1 MVQVELI
8 KQNIEYLQFNFKI
21 KYKYYIYHMYKI
33 YNIKYLEPI
42 QYGGDIITYVPEYPM
57 NLGESRSAEWPPSI
71 NEKITVKDP
80 NSTKNY
86 SGIVIDNIWNETASI
101 VKLQDQDYTEL
112 SFKDEPK
119 YNNGKGFFLLLP
131 DYYWSSIDKPLD
143 IEVKQ
148 QYIDSADSNQYLLE
162 QNKLQ
167 LEEYQSPSVQ
177 KVNPLSTVH
186 SKPSTTVPLKD
197 YSQPQKKNVIVTTPD
212 QDINEQLAVKEFKQ
226 ANDDPK
232 QIMAKLDSNMPS
244 NQETVTNNEL
254 YRPLLGKPKKDYFSD
269 IKLDI
274 KISSQQDQFQSLD
287 VSKVKLLNDKLNQF
301 ENIQNKDIF
310 IVVNKNIAINN
321 LINDP
326 NDEINEGGKIIKWI
340 NDVLQKKVFSDLI
353 THIHEGYVYITRKGV
368 NVLDTI
374 TKDLV
379 NLKYFGWQ
387 EGKPINYHT
396 LKYVIFQNEYQ
407 QNLGDNIEQKRE
419 AEDILSQEYVIALQ
433 PSPLYQLWTLKR
445 LIMIWYSDPVI
456 EKHIR
461 KIKVLINQYRCDPSK
476 DYNNKNGLLGSI
488 LIYPRYGVKSTKE
501 LISKIEYYFSLY
513 IDENTNPRF
522 QDIQWIGS
530 NPSYFIKKNSL
541 MFYTNGS
548 IELKNYIQDS
558 ISNTRQGV
566 VANGLTTDM
575 TEFVE
580 SERVMGI

>member
-1 MVQVELI
+1 
-8 KQNIEYLQFNFKI
+8 
-21 KYKYYIYHMYKI
+21 MYKI

-71 NEKITVKDP
+71 NEKISVKDP
-80 NSTKNY
+80 NSNNTY
-86 SGIVIDNIWNETASI
+86 SGVVVDNIWNETASI
-101 VKLQDQDYTEL
+101 VKLQDENYIEL
-112 SFKDEPK
+112 SLKDESG
-119 YNNGKGFFLLLP
+119 YNNGKGYFLLLP
-131 DYYWSSIDKPLD
+131 DYYWDSIDKPLNA
-143 IEVKQ
+143 ETKQ
-148 QYIDSADSNQYLLE
+148 QYIDSADSNQYLVDHSNLTK
-162 QNKLQ
+162 QIQ
-167 LEEYQSPSVQ
+167 Q
-177 KVNPLSTVH
+177 KTPDTIH
-186 SKPSTTVPLKD
+186 TKPVMVPLKD
-197 YSQPQKKNVIVTTPD
+197 HSQSKTRKNVIMTSLD
-212 QDINEQLAVKEFKQ
+212 QDVNEQFAVKDFQ
-226 ANDDPK
+226 QTPK
-232 QIMAKLDSNMPS
+232 ETTQIMSNLGNNIPS
-244 NQETVTNNEL
+244 NQESVTNNDL
-254 YRPLLGKPKKDYFSD
+254 YRPLLGRPKKDYFSD
-269 IKLDI
+269 LKLDI

-287 VSKVKLLNDKLNQF
+287 VSKVKLLTDKLNQF
-301 ENIQNKDIF
+301 ENIQSKDIF

-321 LINDP
+321 LIDDP

-340 NDVLQKKVFSDLI
+340 DDVLKKKVFTDLI

-374 TKDLV
+374 SKDHV

-407 QNLGDNIEQKRE
+407 QNLGDNIDQKRE

-445 LIMIWYSDPVI
+445 LIMIWYSDPII

-461 KIKVLINQYRCDPSK
+461 KIKVLINQYRCDPTK

-513 IDENTNPRF
+513 IDENSNPRF
-522 QDIQWIGS
+522 QDIQWVGS

-548 IELKNYIQDS
+548 IELKNYIKDS
-558 ISNTRQGV
+558 ITSSNQGV
-566 VANGLTTDM
+566 AANGLTSDM
-575 TEFVE
+575 TEFME
-580 SERVMGI
+580 SGKVMGI

>member
-1 MVQVELI
+1 
-8 KQNIEYLQFNFKI
+8 
-21 KYKYYIYHMYKI
+21 MYKI

-71 NEKITVKDP
+71 NEKISVKDP
-80 NSTKNY
+80 NSNNTY
-86 SGIVIDNIWNETASI
+86 SGVVVDNIWNETASI
-101 VKLQDQDYTEL
+101 VKLQDENYIEL
-112 SFKDEPK
+112 SLKDESG
-119 YNNGKGFFLLLP
+119 YNNGKGYFLLLP
-131 DYYWSSIDKPLD
+131 DYYWDSIDKPLNA
-143 IEVKQ
+143 ETKQ
-148 QYIDSADSNQYLLE
+148 QYIDSADSNQYLVDHSNPTK
-162 QNKLQ
+162 QIQ
-167 LEEYQSPSVQ
+167 Q
-177 KVNPLSTVH
+177 KTPDTIH
-186 SKPSTTVPLKD
+186 TKPVMVPLKD
-197 YSQPQKKNVIVTTPD
+197 HSQSQTRKNVIMTSLD
-212 QDINEQLAVKEFKQ
+212 QDVNEQFAVKDFQ
-226 ANDDPK
+226 QTPK
-232 QIMAKLDSNMPS
+232 ETTQIMSNLGNNIPS
-244 NQETVTNNEL
+244 NQESVTNNDL
-254 YRPLLGKPKKDYFSD
+254 YRPLLGRPKKDYFSD
-269 IKLDI
+269 LKLDI

-287 VSKVKLLNDKLNQF
+287 VSKVKLLTDKLNQF
-301 ENIQNKDIF
+301 ENIQSKDIF

-321 LINDP
+321 LIDDP

-340 NDVLQKKVFSDLI
+340 DDVLKKKVFTDLI

-374 TKDLV
+374 SKDHV

-407 QNLGDNIEQKRE
+407 QNLGDNIDQKRE

-445 LIMIWYSDPVI
+445 LIMIWYSDPII

-461 KIKVLINQYRCDPSK
+461 KIKVLINQYRCDPTK

-513 IDENTNPRF
+513 IDENSNPRF
-522 QDIQWIGS
+522 QDIQWVGS

-548 IELKNYIQDS
+548 IELKNYIKDS
-558 ISNTRQGV
+558 ITSSNQGV
-566 VANGLTTDM
+566 AANGLTSDM
-575 TEFVE
+575 TEFME
-580 SERVMGI
+580 SGKVMGI

>member
-1 MVQVELI
+1 
-8 KQNIEYLQFNFKI
+8 
-21 KYKYYIYHMYKI
+21 MYKI

-57 NLGESRSAEWPPSI
+57 NLGESRSAEWPPSV
-71 NEKITVKDP
+71 NEKVNVKDP
-80 NSTKNY
+80 ESKKNY
-86 SGIVIDNIWNETASI
+86 SGIVIDNIWNETASV
-101 VKLQDQDYTEL
+101 VKLQEQDYIEL

-143 IEVKQ
+143 ATVKQ
-148 QYIDSADSNQYLLE
+148 QYIDSANSDQYLFE
-162 QNKLQ
+162 ENKVKSSSSNL
-167 LEEYQSPSVQ
+167 Q
-177 KVNPLSTVH
+177 KVKPIETVH
-186 SKPSTTVPLKD
+186 SKPEMAKSLKTVHSKPVTVPLKD
-197 YSQPQKKNVIVTTPD
+197 FSQPQKKNVIMTTPD
-212 QDINEQLAVKEFKQ
+212 KDPNEQFAVKEFKHD
-226 ANDDPK
+226 NDDPK
-232 QIMAKLDSNMPS
+232 HIMSSLGNNIPS
-244 NQETVTNNEL
+244 NQEVVTNNEL

-269 IKLDI
+269 LKLDI
-274 KISSQQDQFQSLD
+274 KISSQQEQEQFQSLD
-287 VSKVKLLNDKLNQF
+287 VSKVKLLNEKLNQF

-310 IVVNKNIAINN
+310 IVVNKNTAINN

-326 NDEINEGGKIIKWI
+326 NDEINEGSKIIKWI
-340 NDVLQKKVFSDLI
+340 DDVLKKKVFTDLI
-353 THIHEGYVYITRKGV
+353 TQLHEGYVYITRKGV

-379 NLKYFGWQ
+379 DLKYFSWQ

-445 LIMIWYSDPVI
+445 LIMIWYSDPLI

-461 KIKVLINQYRCDPSK
+461 KIKVLINQYRSDPTK
-476 DYNNKNGLLGSI
+476 DYNNKNGILGSI
-488 LIYPRYGVKSTKE
+488 LIYPRYGVKSTKD

-522 QDIQWIGS
+522 QDIQWKGS

-548 IELKNYIQDS
+548 IELKNYIKDS
-558 ISNTRQGV
+558 ISNSTQGV
-566 VANGLTTDM
+566 VTNVLTNDM

>member
-1 MVQVELI
+1 
-8 KQNIEYLQFNFKI
+8 
-21 KYKYYIYHMYKI
+21 MYKI

-71 NEKITVKDP
+71 NEKVNVKDP
-80 NSTKNY
+80 ESKKSY
-86 SGIVIDNIWNETASI
+86 SGIVIDNIWNETASV
-101 VKLQDQDYTEL
+101 VKLQEQDYTEL

-131 DYYWSSIDKPLD
+131 DYYWASIDKPLD
-143 IEVKQ
+143 ATVKQ
-148 QYIDSADSNQYLLE
+148 QYIDSADSDQFLLE
-162 QNKLQ
+162 KNAVKPS
-167 LEEYQSPSVQ
+167 SPSLQ
-177 KVNPLSTVH
+177 KVKPLETLHSKPKIAKSLETVH
-186 SKPSTTVPLKD
+186 SKPATIPLKD
-197 YSQPQKKNVIVTTPD
+197 YSQPQKKNVIMTTTDKDP
-212 QDINEQLAVKEFKQ
+212 NEQFAIKEFKHD
-226 ANDDPK
+226 NDDPK
-232 QIMAKLDSNMPS
+232 QLMSSLGNNIPS
-244 NQETVTNNEL
+244 NQELVTNNEL

-269 IKLDI
+269 LKLDI
-274 KISSQQDQFQSLD
+274 KISSQQEQEQFQSLD

-310 IVVNKNIAINN
+310 IVVNKNTAINN

-340 NDVLQKKVFSDLI
+340 DDVLKKKVFTDLI
-353 THIHEGYVYITRKGV
+353 TQIHEGYVYITRKGV

-379 NLKYFGWQ
+379 DLKYFSWQ

-445 LIMIWYSDPVI
+445 LIMIWYSDPLI

-461 KIKVLINQYRCDPSK
+461 KIKVLINQYRCDPTK

-488 LIYPRYGVKSTKE
+488 LIYPRYGVKSTKD

-522 QDIQWIGS
+522 QDIQWKGS

-558 ISNTRQGV
+558 ISNSTQGV
-566 VANGLTTDM
+566 VTNVLTNDM

-580 SERVMGI
+580 SERIMGV